1 VAGRPVPEDTS
12 TEDRVIA
19 QSDGSESGAPGV
31 RARRIPLHVMGQP
44 KNHMSN
50 GRRDAASPNQPVP
63 AVAKAF
69 AAFSFLLA
77 LIGVITFWPP
87 KSPAVVA
94 WVFVWGATCVATG
107 IAILR
112 RARYAPALVWTL
124 LSVAGLSALDA
135 LRSGLLGGIGIL
147 VDIVLFVPLIWFAVW
162 YQRNQRAASSSNL
175 HQNR

>member
-1 VAGRPVPEDTS
+1 
-12 TEDRVIA
+12 
-19 QSDGSESGAPGV
+19 
-31 RARRIPLHVMGQP
+31 MGQP

-112 RARYAPALVWTL
+112 RARSAPALVWTVL
-124 LSVAGLSALDA
+124 AVAGVSALDA

-147 VDIVLFVPLIWFAVW
+147 IDIVLFVPLISFAVW
-162 YQRNQRAASSSNL
+162 YQRNQRAGSSSNV
-175 HQNR
+175 HKNDE

>member
-12 TEDRVIA
+12 TEDRVTA

-31 RARRIPLHVMGQP
+31 RARSIPRQVMGQP
-44 KNHMSN
+44 ENRMSN

-94 WVFVWGATCVATG
+94 WILVWGAICLATG

-112 RARYAPALVWTL
+112 RMRYAPALVWTL
-124 LSVAGLSALDA
+124 LAVAGVSALDA
-135 LRSGLLGGIGIL
+135 LRSGLLGGIGMLI
-147 VDIVLFVPLIWFAVW
+147 DIVLFVPLVSFAVW
-162 YQRNQRAASSSNL
+162 YQRNQRSFRTSTEK
-175 HQNR
+175 R